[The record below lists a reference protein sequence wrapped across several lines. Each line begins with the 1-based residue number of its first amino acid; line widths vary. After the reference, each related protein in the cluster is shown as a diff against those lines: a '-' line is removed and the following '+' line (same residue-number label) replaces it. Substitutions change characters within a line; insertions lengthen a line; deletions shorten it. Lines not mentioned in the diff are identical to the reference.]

1 MKIGVFL
8 NFVGLGS
15 NLLHLSY
22 CHQIA
27 KKYGPISIITQCD
40 KLKDALYDDPLIND
54 VNIFEKKNK
63 TLFHIFYLSKF
74 LKRLKL
80 DKIFIY
86 YPGKRIYLAAKISG
100 IKDINYYKDIKKKNL
115 HLVNTAKNFTAKYLN
130 LNSCPTE
137 TKFFVSDKNREIGK
151 NIILKDKFNIVLGV
165 GSSGP
170 TTKWGVQ
177 NYTNLINRLNQDNN
191 FYFYLLCGKN
201 ESSISDQIMKSIHKK
216 NCLSLHDMTI
226 KELLPILTSCNMYVG
241 NDSFGSHI
249 TSQSGIKS
257 IVILLDSPRSYT
269 DYSKNFYRIIPRGFD
284 IDKISHGSNADPN
297 LVLVEEVVKTI
308 NKLKIN

>member
-8 NFVGLGS
+8 NFIGLGS

-27 KKYGPISIITQCD
+27 KKYGPVTIITQCE
-40 KLKDALYDDPLIND
+40 KLKEALNDDPLIND
-54 VNIFEKKNK
+54 IIIFEKKKK
-63 TLFHIFYLSKF
+63 TVFHIFYLSKV
-74 LKRLKL
+74 LKRLNL
-80 DKIFIY
+80 DKLFIY

-100 IKDINYYKDIKKKNL
+100 IGDIYYYKNIKKKNL
-115 HLVNTAKNFTAKYLN
+115 HLVDAAKNFTLKNLN

-137 TKFFVSDKNREIGK
+137 TKFFVSNKNREIG
-151 NIILKDKFNIVLGV
+151 NNFIHKDKFNIVLGV

-170 TTKWGVQ
+170 TTKWGVA
-177 NYTNLINRLNQDNN
+177 NYSNLINKLNLENN

-201 ESSISDQIMKSIHKK
+201 ESNISNEIMDKIVKK
-216 NCLSLHDMTI
+216 NCSSLHDMTI
-226 KELLPILTSCNMYVG
+226 KQLIPILTSCNMYVG

-257 IVILLDSPRSYT
+257 IVILLDSPKAYT
-269 DYSKNFYRIIPRGFD
+269 DYSKNFCRIIPRGFD
-284 IDKISHGSNADPN
+284 IDKIGHGSNADPN
-297 LVLVEEVVKTI
+297 LVLVEDVIKNI
-308 NKLKIN
+308 NRLKN